1 MDEYILVLGCD
12 RMKIEN
18 LKNVLKGISNI
29 IGLETKYTQA
39 SVLIPFVLK
48 DNVWHILYQVRSD
61 NIRQGGEIGFPGGL
75 MEDQDRHSSDT
86 AIRETSEELGID
98 QGQIEL
104 LGGLGTLIT
113 NVSLALDAWVGILN
127 IKDLDDLKCNEEV
140 KEVFIVPIDDLI
152 NQEPVKHYLRMS
164 AEPHYIDEDGKE
176 VVLLPSKQLHLPE
189 KYQQTWYVGK
199 RPVYFY
205 YYQGYQIWGMTGE
218 LTFELMK
225 LLRQ

>member
-1 MDEYILVLGCD
+1 MILEKL
-12 RMKIEN
+12 RE
-18 LKNVLKGISNI
+18 VLKGITNI

-75 MEDQDRHSSDT
+75 MEENDMNPSDT
-86 AIRETSEELGID
+86 AIRETCEELGVD
-98 QGQIEL
+98 PGQIQL

-113 NVSLALDAWVGILN
+113 NVNLALHAWIGVLN
-127 IKDLDDLKCNEEV
+127 IKDLDDLNCNEEV
-140 KEVFIVPIDDLI
+140 KEVFMVPVEDLL
-152 NQEPVKHYLRMS
+152 NQEPVKHYIRMS
-164 AEPHYIDEDGKE
+164 AEPHYIDEEGQE

-199 RPVYFY
+199 RPIYFY
-205 YYQGYQIWGMTGE
+205 HYKGYQIWGMTGE
-218 LTFELMK
+218 LTFELME
-225 LLRQ
+225 LLRLSHYQ